1 MSRRRREGGEGRA
14 RQVEPIADTQLSYEI
29 YIEHCR
35 NHKNLHVRV
44 FVCSEVVCTMLLYT
58 YAILLVAHF
67 GGRQCVP
74 RPEIQNRFSIVG
86 FINHSKGFPVKS
98 SS

>member
-67 GGRQCVP
+67 GGRRLSP
-74 RPEIQNRFSIVG
+74 ALRFRIDFQLLDS
-86 FINHSKGFPVKS
+86 
-98 SS
+98 